1 MKHIK
6 LFEEFSTINEA
17 QETLRKELKKI
28 HKSNKEGMSEESA
41 AEHIEELEKSHSDKS
56 KEIKKFFT
64 LMADLEEANDELQNS
79 GGKEKED
86 EGADL
91 EQRVEEIHSKISEL
105 ISNLG

>member
-28 HKSNKEGMSEESA
+28 HKSNTEGMSEESA

-56 KEIKKFFT
+56 KEIKKFFS
-64 LMADLEEANDELQNS
+64 LMSDLEAATKEASGNEDDEKAEELN
-79 GGKEKED
+79 GKV
-86 EGADL
+86 EGL
-91 EQRVEEIHSKISEL
+91 NSKISEL
-105 ISNLG
+105 ITNLG